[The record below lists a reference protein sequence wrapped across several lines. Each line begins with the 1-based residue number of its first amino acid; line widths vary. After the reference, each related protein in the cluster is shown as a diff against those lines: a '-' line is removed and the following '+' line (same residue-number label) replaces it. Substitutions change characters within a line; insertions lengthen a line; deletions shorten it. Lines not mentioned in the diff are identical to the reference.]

1 MSDKKEERKR
11 DVDPET
17 KELIKKSL
25 KKNKELMKELA
36 KY

>member
-25 KKNKELMKELA
+25 KKGW
-36 KY
+36 